1 MCLKKR
7 INNGFVFKLFVMR
20 GNKKE
25 MELSLFE
32 LSKYLGV
39 EQNTIA
45 RWIRQGKLPVS
56 QKGSVYRFPIR
67 DLKKWAAK
75 HNISLNLEK
84 QGLPEQET
92 DPLVSLSKAVQNGG
106 LYFDIPGD
114 DVKSVLFASLE
125 RIATI
130 PDDFKTDLLTR
141 LIERE
146 QALSTGIGNGI
157 AIPHP
162 RVPLGYLNDPLVAI
176 CFLETLVDYQAMD
189 QQPVGVLFLIL
200 CPDLK
205 FHLHLLSTLSFCLRD
220 KSFTQFLKSRP
231 DPKVLMEK
239 IEAFQTLS
247 TF

>member
-1 MCLKKR
+1 MFITK
-7 INNGFVFKLFVMR
+7 

-25 MELSLFE
+25 MELSIPE

-39 EQNTIA
+39 EQQTIE

-56 QKGSVYRFPIR
+56 QKGAAYRFR
-67 DLKKWAAK
+67 TSDLEKWASK
-75 HNISLNLEK
+75 HNLSLNLEK
-84 QGLPEQET
+84 QSLPEKKN
-92 DPLVSLSKAVQNGG
+92 DPLISLSKAVQNGG

-114 DVKSVLFASLE
+114 DVESVLNAALE
-125 RIATI
+125 RISSV
-130 PDDFKTDLLTR
+130 PEQFKADLLVR

-162 RVPLGYLNDPLVAI
+162 RVPLDYLKEPLVAV
-176 CFLETLVDYQAMD
+176 CFLENRVEYQAMD

-205 FHLHLLSTLSFCLRD
+205 FHLHLLSALSFCLRD
-220 KSFTQFLKSRP
+220 KTFTQFLKSRP
-231 DPKVLMEK
+231 DPKALIEK
-239 IEAFQTLS
+239 IEILQTLN

>member
-1 MCLKKR
+1 
-7 INNGFVFKLFVMR
+7 
-20 GNKKE
+20 

-39 EQNTIA
+39 EQNTIE

-56 QKGSVYRFPIR
+56 QKGVVYRFPIN
-67 DLKKWAAK
+67 DLKKWAVK

-84 QGLPEQET
+84 QNLPERET

-106 LYFDIPGD
+106 LYSDIPGD
-114 DVKSVLFASLE
+114 DAKSVLTASLE
-125 RIATI
+125 RILKV
-130 PDDFKTDLLTR
+130 PKEFKTDLLDQ

-162 RVPLGYLNDPLVAI
+162 RVPLSYLNDPLVAI
-176 CFLETLVDYQAMD
+176 CFLETPVEYLAVD
-189 QQPVGVLFLIL
+189 QQPVEVLFFIL

-205 FHLHLLSTLSFCLRD
+205 FHLHLLSTLSFCLRE

-231 DPKVLMEK
+231 GPKALIEK
-239 IEAFQTLS
+239 IEALQALN

>member
-1 MCLKKR
+1 
-7 INNGFVFKLFVMR
+7 
-20 GNKKE
+20 

-39 EQNTIA
+39 EQNTVE

-56 QKGSVYRFPIR
+56 QKGDVYRFPTR

-84 QGLPEQET
+84 QNLPEKKT
-92 DPLVSLSKAVQNGG
+92 APLVSLSKAVQNGG
-106 LYFDIPGD
+106 LYFDIPGE
-114 DVKSVLFASLE
+114 DVKSVLTASLGK
-125 RIATI
+125 ILTI
-130 PDDFKTDLLTR
+130 PKEFKTGLLDQ

-146 QALSTGIGNGI
+146 KALSTGIGNGI

-162 RVPLGYLNDPLVAI
+162 RVPLDYLNDPLVAI
-176 CFLETLVDYQAMD
+176 CFLETPVEYLAVD
-189 QQPVGVLFLIL
+189 QQPVEVLFFIL

-205 FHLHLLSTLSFCLRD
+205 FHLHLLSTLSFCLRG
-220 KSFTQFLKSRP
+220 KFFTKFLKSRP
-231 DPKVLMEK
+231 GPKALIEK
-239 IEAFQTLS
+239 IEALQALN